1 MSEWDVKYKK
11 GVLVARVDLD
21 NTKQGSGTNKDLQR
35 IRESEYMHSY
45 CKNPINSMCLNLTLF
60 ALTIVLP
67 IITTIITINGLARGE
82 MATISMVMTL
92 ISAVL
97 YALWVLYGYGYS
109 LKKDEDDLLLYV
121 VALTAF
127 TPLEELKFILR
138 ALVEVWGSKGIR
150 VPFKP
155 KTNIEK
161 VEWGINEDYNGYES
175 NDLFVG
181 VKLEEILS
189 TLNRVVE
196 LDNGYI
202 TRLYNVIVGTKEGLS
217 LTTNIKVLGEL
228 SFDLKK
234 KAGLNTTPALKD
246 KRDYS
251 KLCSMWVHHHKVE
264 RELHEAREL
273 KERVEKQEYERQQ
286 ILEYVRRNKDSQE
299 SNKEDIKDELLENY
313 AESRV
318 NKILDDLNK
327 ELDDIKED
335 IKKMVKHV

>member
-1 MSEWDVKYKK
+1 MSGWGANYQK
-11 GVLVARVDLD
+11 GVLVARVDLG

-35 IRESEYMHSY
+35 IREKEYMHSY
-45 CKNPINSMCLNLTLF
+45 CKNPINSMCLNLTLY
-60 ALTIVLP
+60 ALTVVLP
-67 IITTIITINGLARGE
+67 IITSILAINGLVQGE
-82 MATISMVMTL
+82 MPIISMVMTV

-97 YALWVLYGYGYS
+97 YVLWVVYGCYYS
-109 LKKDEDDLLLYV
+109 LKKDEDDFVLYII
-121 VALTAF
+121 ALTVF
-127 TPLEELKFILR
+127 TPLEELKFIIR
-138 ALVEVWGSKGIR
+138 ALVEVWGSKGLR

-161 VEWGINEDYNGYES
+161 VEWGIYELYNGYET
-175 NDLFVG
+175 NLGGG
-181 VKLEEILS
+181 VKLEEILP

-202 TRLYNVIVGTKEGLS
+202 TRFYNVIVGTKEGLT
-217 LTTNIKVLGEL
+217 LTTNIKVLGER
-228 SFDLKK
+228 SFDFKK
-234 KAGLNTTPALKD
+234 KEGLNTTPALKD

-251 KLCSMWVHHHKVE
+251 KVCSMWVHHHKVE

-273 KERVEKQEYERQQ
+273 KERVEKQEYERKQ
-286 ILEYVRRNKDSQE
+286 ILEYARRNKESQE
-299 SNKEDIKDELLENY
+299 SKKEDIKDELLENY

-327 ELDDIKED
+327 ELDDIKEG